1 MPIRLALS
9 GVLEDEVPVGTIV
22 LFAGSVVPEGWL
34 LCDGSAVSR
43 TQYARLFQVIGT
55 TYGAGDGSTTFN
67 LPNLRGRVPVGLDTA
82 QSEFDTL
89 GKTGGVK
96 SVTLTVSQMP
106 AHDHGIAS
114 YSISNDVHSHSY
126 IKSRVYTNFC
136 IADGSSYAK
145 LADDYTS
152 YTTSSDGSHSHSA
165 RGYTDNTG
173 GGQAHNNLQ
182 PYLVLNCII
191 KY

>member
-1 MPIRLALS
+1 VPIRLALS

-43 TQYARLFQVIGT
+43 TKYARLFQVIGT
-55 TYGAGDGSTTFN
+55 AYGAGDGSTTFN
-67 LPNLRGRVPVGLDTA
+67 LPNLKGRVPVGLNTADTD
-82 QSEFDTL
+82 FDTL
-89 GKTGGVK
+89 GKTGGEK

-106 AHDHGIAS
+106 SHNHSIAS
-114 YSISNDVHSHSY
+114 CNISNDVHSHSY
-126 IKSRVYTNFC
+126 TKSIVYTNFC
-136 IADGSSYAK
+136 IAGGSSYAE

-152 YTTSSDGSHSHSA
+152 YTTSSDGSHSHSVVN
-165 RGYTDNTG
+165 YTDNTG
-173 GGQAHNNLQ
+173 EGQAHNNLQ